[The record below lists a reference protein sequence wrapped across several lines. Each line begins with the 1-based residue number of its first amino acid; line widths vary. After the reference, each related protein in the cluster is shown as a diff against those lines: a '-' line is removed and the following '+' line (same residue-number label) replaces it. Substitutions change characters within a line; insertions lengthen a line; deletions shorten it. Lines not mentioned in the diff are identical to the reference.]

1 MSSGKPLNWNEWLW
15 GKWRQHL
22 LKQLFYHQLPISWD
36 ASMSGHGT
44 PSKDAT
50 MNSFALESLQ
60 VCFVQKDNLPISI
73 NGCISW
79 RNDIIFF
86 SLLKA
91 VDLINTPGK
100 LSIMMHLFWENTT
113 LRNQCFVDP
122 LLHRKSMASCCK
134 RSLLP
139 ISSCITGIFSIPSSN
154 SSHRKTS
161 THRPFKA
168 AVVLISC
175 KYKSMTNFS
184 STSGEFPSSSF
195 TS

>member
-122 LLHRKSMASCCK
+122 LYAQKEYGFLLQKITFAHKQLHYWHLFHSFFKLFPQKDFNTQAIQSCCC
-134 RSLLP
+134 LDQL
-139 ISSCITGIFSIPSSN
+139 
-154 SSHRKTS
+154 
-161 THRPFKA
+161 
-168 AVVLISC
+168 
-175 KYKSMTNFS
+175 
-184 STSGEFPSSSF
+184 
-195 TS
+195 